1 MIRSRADCLRMASSK
16 PQFPSEPL
24 CLVFGDEAFLVR
36 DRAGQVYDGWC
47 ADAGGED
54 HEIIDGVVRNA
65 VEASD
70 ALARLN
76 EAVQTLPFFGG
87 SKVVWLRDANFLGD
101 DRTASSRDVTDQLNG
116 LAKGWETFDWQGVR
130 VLVSAGKVDKRKTFF
145 KTTKKI
151 GTVEDLSVAD
161 KERGNRA
168 ALIVRQRLAE
178 LGKKIEANV
187 VDELVLL
194 SGTNLQQLHIESE
207 KLSVYV
213 GEREEVTRQDVHAIA
228 TRTKQSK
235 AFALADAFGE
245 RNLPRLLRVLDEEL
259 WEVRLDAK
267 KSPIALLYGLISK
280 VRTMIFLREML
291 RLKWIRPGAAYPQFK
306 SQLEAIPDERLP
318 VDRKFNPKAMHPYM
332 LFNALGHARRYTVE
346 ELAEA
351 MEILLHCNRQLVSS
365 GTDDTLLIQQ
375 ALVRI
380 VSKKV

>member
-1 MIRSRADCLRMASSK
+1 MPATT
-16 PQFPSEPL
+16 PQLPAEPL

-65 VEASD
+65 AEASD

-145 KTTKKI
+145 KTAKKI